1 MVGPNVGQP
10 VPVPGGAAG
19 TTPGGAAG
27 VPDAIPDIRKPDIQL
42 LMQDLAQSRREVFET
57 RREIDR
63 RVTEE
68 RDRSRWEQEKIRKEL
83 SDKLRDAERENN
95 ALITA
100 LGRLRGEN
108 DALRE
113 ENAVLKISRFNG
125 HVEARPES
133 KPETETKVPPVS
145 TIPSTSLFK
154 KLDVPMVPTAEPALG
169 KPVAIDPMKRA

>member
-10 VPVPGGAAG
+10 VPGPGGAAG
-19 TTPGGAAG
+19 TPPGGAAAT
-27 VPDAIPDIRKPDIQL
+27 PDAIPDIRKPDVQL

-63 RVTEE
+63 RVSEE

-83 SDKLRDAERENN
+83 SDKLRDSERENN

-113 ENAVLKISRFNG
+113 ENAVLKIARFNG
-125 HVEARPES
+125 HVEA
-133 KPETETKVPPVS
+133 KPEPETKLQPVS
-145 TIPSTSLFK
+145 AIPATSPFK
-154 KLDVPMVPTAEPALG
+154 KLDVPMVPTVEPALG
-169 KPVAIDPMKRA
+169 KPVAIDPTKRA

>member
-10 VPVPGGAAG
+10 GTGPGGAAGTVPGGAAG
-19 TTPGGAAG
+19 S
-27 VPDAIPDIRKPDIQL
+27 PDAIPDIRKPDFQL

-57 RREIDR
+57 RREVER
-63 RVTEE
+63 RVSEE

-113 ENAVLKISRFNG
+113 ENAVLKIARLNG
-125 HVEARPES
+125 HVEAKPEP
-133 KPETETKVPPVS
+133 KPETLQPVS
-145 TIPSTSLFK
+145 AIPATSPFK
-154 KLDVPMVPTAEPALG
+154 KLDVPMVPTVEPALG
-169 KPVAIDPMKRA
+169 KPVAIDPTKRA